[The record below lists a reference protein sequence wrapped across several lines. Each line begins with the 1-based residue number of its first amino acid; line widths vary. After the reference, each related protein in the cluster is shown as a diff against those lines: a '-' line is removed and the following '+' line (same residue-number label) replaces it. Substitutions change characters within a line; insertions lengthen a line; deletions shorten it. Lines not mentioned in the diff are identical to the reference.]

1 MWRRMIHFITGHG
14 AYASFACET
23 REDFETACRAVRDRH
38 LAMDGLLER
47 DERLSP

>member
-1 MWRRMIHFITGHG
+1 LIHNITGRG

-38 LAMDGLLER
+38 LALAGLLES